1 MEMID
6 PEYEE
11 EPVET
16 PEQRRRVRRGIYLLP
31 SFFTVVNLLCGYYA
45 ILSTFKGGMEDLD
58 NAAKAIG
65 LAMLFDALDGRVARA
80 THTNTELGKQFDSLA
95 DVISFGVA
103 PAFLAFAWGVRAL
116 LTGEASRAVQVY
128 RLGWLV
134 TFAYVICCA
143 WRLARF
149 NIQGMAPD
157 HSRYFVGMPTPAA
170 AGMIAAMV
178 HAVKYPI
185 GDWRVSLVWL
195 GLVLMLAV
203 LMASTVRYY
212 GFKDIQWHRRHS
224 SLAIVLMGLLIA
236 AILVYSEE
244 VLLAMASVYV
254 LSGVSGRLLRTV
266 RHRLASRPTA

>member
-1 MEMID
+1 MAMSEAG
-6 PEYEE
+6 YEE
-11 EPVET
+11 DFES
-16 PEQRRRVRRGIYLLP
+16 PEERRRVRRGIYLLP

-45 ILSTFKGGMEDLD
+45 ILATFKGGMDDLD

-65 LAMLFDALDGRVARA
+65 LAMLFDALDGRIARA
-80 THTNTELGKQFDSLA
+80 TRTNTELGKQFDSLA
-95 DVISFGVA
+95 DVISFGIA
-103 PAFLAFAWGVRAL
+103 PAFLAFAWGAHAM
-116 LTGEASRAVQVY
+116 LTGAAPQAVQVY

-149 NIQGMAPD
+149 NIQGMAPGA

-185 GDWRVSLVWL
+185 ADWRVSLVWL

-203 LMASTVRYY
+203 LMASNVRYY
-212 GFKDIQWHRRHS
+212 GFKDIRWHRRHS
-224 SLAIVLMGLLIA
+224 SLAIVLIGLLIA

-254 LSGVSGRLLRTV
+254 LSGVTGRLVRTV
-266 RHRLASRPTA
+266 RHRLASRPT